1 MFYKSLYKHLS
12 YSLFLPLNDPTIK
25 SLIGDLKNRLFI
37 WNKQN
42 QFVNQILL
50 HNKSLKEDIQQVFQ
64 PKKISLYKIYLQ
76 TFKYSFACF
85 RDYIVNP
92 WITEKYHRNI
102 YLNKLIPD
110 ADQQRAAIISLI
122 EQKRMKYDKILMK
135 IEDKKECNLLK
146 ESLKN
151 RYKVALYTS
160 EDKETK
166 LNENCMFETDL
177 DVIISTSSIQN
188 GQSIK
193 ENVLSIFVQTYIDT
207 TSSIRQFLG
216 RNRNRDSNIVLYVRY
231 GKHLTK

>member
-1 MFYKSLYKHLS
+1 
-12 YSLFLPLNDPTIK
+12 
-25 SLIGDLKNRLFI
+25 
-37 WNKQN
+37 
-42 QFVNQILL
+42 
-50 HNKSLKEDIQQVFQ
+50 
-64 PKKISLYKIYLQ
+64 
-76 TFKYSFACF
+76 
-85 RDYIVNP
+85 
-92 WITEKYHRNI
+92 
-102 YLNKLIPD
+102 
-110 ADQQRAAIISLI
+110 
-122 EQKRMKYDKILMK
+122 MK

-166 LNENCMFETDL
+166 LNENCMFETDV
-177 DVIISTSSIQN
+177 DAIISTSSIQN

-231 GKHLTK
+231 GKHLTKWAYPIPNNSYERHLTPLRSGAWNDMSKADWYSALNDYGMVYSGKYIEINDPYEDDLS